1 MFSLGKPHD
10 EFLDECRDILVGD
23 HLAFPFLDIKRRFRH
38 LDVKVI
44 LYFHLAAQT
53 PVVLYLLAGKMD
65 SFGGQYLSASRQY
78 LDLAL
83 SAASLASACRR
94 QMDAVLAE
102 SGEEGLAGLS
112 VEKFRTV
119 VDRDGHLSGVHQIVL
134 GKKQNQS
141 EQKHYGKEYQRGYSH
156 VIPLNHI

>member
-1 MFSLGKPHD
+1 
-10 EFLDECRDILVGD
+10 
-23 HLAFPFLDIKRRFRH
+23 
-38 LDVKVI
+38 
-44 LYFHLAAQT
+44 
-53 PVVLYLLAGKMD
+53 MD

-119 VDRDGHLSGVHQIVL
+119 VDR
-134 GKKQNQS
+134 
-141 EQKHYGKEYQRGYSH
+141 EWP
-156 VIPLNHI
+156 PLRSSPDSAWQEAEPE